1 MICEYFVMGEVIVSS
16 LVLKLRSGT
25 GESALSSA
33 AGFDLYISYDSII
46 YLTIFLSAN
55 S

>member
-16 LVLKLRSGT
+16 LVLKLRFGT
-25 GESALSSA
+25 GESALSA
-33 AGFDLYISYDSII
+33 AGFDLYISYNSII
-46 YLTIFLSAN
+46 YLTIFLLAN